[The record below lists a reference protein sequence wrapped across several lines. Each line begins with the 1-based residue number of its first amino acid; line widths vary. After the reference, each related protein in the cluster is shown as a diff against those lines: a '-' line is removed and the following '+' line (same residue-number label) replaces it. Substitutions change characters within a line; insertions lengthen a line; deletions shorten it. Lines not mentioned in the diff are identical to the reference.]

1 MANGNSLDDLLLH
14 LDGERIAILS
24 IDNDDE
30 RIISLY
36 DLADKLFKDPPNNNP
51 IDVARVLQGLKK
63 IVNYIIKKA
72 EERKGLN

>member
-63 IVNYIIKKA
+63 IVNNIINKA
-72 EERKGLN
+72 EKRKGIH

>member
-1 MANGNSLDDLLLH
+1 MANGNSLDDLLLR

>member
-36 DLADKLFKDPPNNNP
+36 DLADKLFKDQPNNNP

-63 IVNYIIKKA
+63 IVNYIINKA
-72 EERKGLN
+72 EERKGLH

>member
-1 MANGNSLDDLLLH
+1 MANRNSLDDLLLH

-63 IVNYIIKKA
+63 IVNYIINKA
-72 EERKGLN
+72 EERKGLH

>member
-1 MANGNSLDDLLLH
+1 MENENSLDDLLLH
-14 LDGERIAILS
+14 LDGERIVILS

-63 IVNYIIKKA
+63 IVNYIINKA
-72 EERKGLN
+72 EERKGLH